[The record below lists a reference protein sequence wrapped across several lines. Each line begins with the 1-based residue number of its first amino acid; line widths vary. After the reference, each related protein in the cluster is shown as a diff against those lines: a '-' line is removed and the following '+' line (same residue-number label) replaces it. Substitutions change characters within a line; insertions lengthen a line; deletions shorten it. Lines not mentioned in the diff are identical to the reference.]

1 MKFLKSRRLQQIIAF
16 FLYSLTGG
24 LMANCP
30 DIFLKRYGAEIQ
42 SPVFEDRLMNSM
54 KDIQYIFPELKGRLH
69 FKIVDSNEI
78 DAVTDG
84 KTCILLAEK
93 FLETIYSP
101 EVEPHLSRGMLTF
114 AIGHEIGHILKKHR
128 SSCSISGV
136 KKFQG
141 IESEADIF
149 GGFLLFALEESFDSP
164 GKLFSLLN
172 SSKSNHSS
180 SCHGDLEKREA
191 LLLKNIAEIKFQARV
206 YRNAIDSIFEG
217 NVSNIKNG
225 IEELKNVKTG
235 LKKIGFERNSIFD
248 YAIASSYHRLWLLDK
263 NEPSKLSVQV
273 SIHYPASLT
282 GIFHRSPSKVPGN
295 LSYYQTAIQY
305 YESYLKKNQDDP
317 YVLMDISLLYMYD
330 PVKTNSFLNQIKTLA
345 KKNISE
351 PAFLNNLGSAYLYAS
366 LHLNKPFHRNAEM
379 YLLQSRDLL
388 ALKGKQDPKLE
399 AKTLFN
405 LARLYASKQD
415 KEKYLSYQK
424 LYIQHRGS
432 DIAWKYLLGDGKFGN
447 DKVKNPAVV
456 NNSDNFRLGMN
467 QEEILSRISEK
478 KFHVRKME
486 FIGYILLEVIQAE
499 EIYFKFWLQKG
510 RLIKMSFYPASKEK
524 VEGISCGDKID
535 SIPESLGIPIIQGN
549 RWIFPGTNLTFKT
562 IFEQNEERIALIE
575 MRSYR

>member
-235 LKKIGFERNSIFD
+235 LKKLVLKEIVFLITQSLPPI
-248 YAIASSYHRLWLLDK
+248 IAS
-263 NEPSKLSVQV
+263 
-273 SIHYPASLT
+273 
-282 GIFHRSPSKVPGN
+282 
-295 LSYYQTAIQY
+295 
-305 YESYLKKNQDDP
+305 
-317 YVLMDISLLYMYD
+317 
-330 PVKTNSFLNQIKTLA
+330 
-345 KKNISE
+345 
-351 PAFLNNLGSAYLYAS
+351 GS
-366 LHLNKPFHRNAEM
+366 
-379 YLLQSRDLL
+379 
-388 ALKGKQDPKLE
+388 
-399 AKTLFN
+399 
-405 LARLYASKQD
+405 
-415 KEKYLSYQK
+415 
-424 LYIQHRGS
+424 
-432 DIAWKYLLGDGKFGN
+432 
-447 DKVKNPAVV
+447 
-456 NNSDNFRLGMN
+456 
-467 QEEILSRISEK
+467 
-478 KFHVRKME
+478 
-486 FIGYILLEVIQAE
+486 
-499 EIYFKFWLQKG
+499 
-510 RLIKMSFYPASKEK
+510 
-524 VEGISCGDKID
+524 
-535 SIPESLGIPIIQGN
+535 
-549 RWIFPGTNLTFKT
+549 
-562 IFEQNEERIALIE
+562 
-575 MRSYR
+575 